1 MGRNHAVMRGFKDID
16 VRLRV
21 SNEQLKTLR
30 DTIEMEL
37 ERTYDNAGS
46 MGAAEDEIENL
57 LVRGD
62 LLDILLQMSSEVN
75 RCLLLTGQS
84 NSSAG

>member
-1 MGRNHAVMRGFKDID
+1 MGRNNAVLRGFKDID

-37 ERTYDNAGS
+37 ARTYDHAGL
-46 MGAAEDEIENL
+46 MGADEDEIENL